1 QGIALKRELS
11 SLIARYSAELQS
23 TRALIRQRG
32 ELNTKTLQLVTNLQQ
47 AVATLEPAVRDEH
60 GRIQGEE
67 ALLQGVAIGLI
78 LFAALLVYALQQHLT
93 QTLGRLVPALEAW
106 AKGDFTRSVVLHSR
120 LHEVQHIAASLNRL
134 RDYL

>member
-1 QGIALKRELS
+1 RLQQLPLLGVYDESPAAANDFAALLELSRDDEQENTQEDQGIALKRELS
-11 SLIARYSAELQS
+11 SLIARYPAELQS

-32 ELNTKTLQLVTNLQQ
+32 ELSTKTLQLVTNLQQ

-60 GRIQGEE
+60 GRIQGEV

-93 QTLGRLVPALEAW
+93 QTLGR
-106 AKGDFTRSVVLHSR
+106 
-120 LHEVQHIAASLNRL
+120 
-134 RDYL
+134 